1 MKVLIVDDEAPIRQW
16 LEYCVS
22 HIPNFS
28 FVSANSGK
36 AGIEQ
41 YQIHHPD
48 IVISDIEMP
57 GMNGLEM
64 LKTLQEYDPNLYS
77 IVLTSHEDF
86 TYARTALNIGTADY
100 ILKTEITEDSLR
112 NVLDNAKSLIEEIK
126 IKTKQAKTSIENYI
140 QMLIHNSSID
150 IPSMEDLQNIGINL
164 NDESY
169 IVITIQQNEIDYS
182 ILENHNELQNLIKVP
197 LGTNKTIYI
206 ANLIIDYNLLIEK
219 IKKISIDNNIV
230 SIGLS
235 NVYNDIQQLKQA
247 LIESNN
253 RCALSF
259 YSNETKV
266 FYIDELNG
274 FNIQEEVFN
283 AEFTK
288 LLLNQD
294 FSEAYELLCST
305 LEEVTLLKPID
316 IDRIKKLTN
325 TSVSSFLYFYGD
337 STENADI
344 VVSNIKDI
352 INNANNI
359 EILKEQ
365 IEYILSPIVQMS
377 NSTANLTLQIRNAI
391 EYIEQHYFEKISL
404 SSLAENIG
412 FSSEYF
418 SRLFRKET
426 GINFVTYLNN
436 IRMKHA
442 IELLETTDMKVYE
455 IADKVGFTTLSYFS
469 TAFKK
474 KFGQN
479 PYEYQINYQRGKL
492 KSI

>member
-1 MKVLIVDDEAPIRQW
+1 MD
-16 LEYCVS
+16 
-22 HIPNFS
+22 
-28 FVSANSGK
+28 
-36 AGIEQ
+36 
-41 YQIHHPD
+41 
-48 IVISDIEMP
+48 
-57 GMNGLEM
+57 
-64 LKTLQEYDPNLYS
+64 
-77 IVLTSHEDF
+77 
-86 TYARTALNIGTADY
+86 
-100 ILKTEITEDSLR
+100 
-112 NVLDNAKSLIEEIK
+112 
-126 IKTKQAKTSIENYI
+126 
-140 QMLIHNSSID
+140 
-150 IPSMEDLQNIGINL
+150 NL
-164 NDESY
+164 NS
-169 IVITIQQNEIDYS
+169 
-182 ILENHNELQNLIKVP
+182 
-197 LGTNKTIYI
+197 
-206 ANLIIDYNLLIEK
+206 
-219 IKKISIDNNIV
+219 
-230 SIGLS
+230 
-235 NVYNDIQQLKQA
+235 
-247 LIESNN
+247 
-253 RCALSF
+253 
-259 YSNETKV
+259 
-266 FYIDELNG
+266 
-274 FNIQEEVFN
+274 FNIQEEIFN

-288 LLLNQD
+288 LLLNQN

-305 LEEVTLLKPID
+305 LEEINFSKPYNID
-316 IDRIKKLTN
+316 KIKKLTN

-377 NSTANLTLQIRNAI
+377 NSTANLTLQIRNAR
-391 EYIEQHYFEKISL
+391 EYIEQHYSEKISL
-404 SSLAENIG
+404 SSLADNIG

-455 IADKVGFTTLSYFS
+455 IADNVGFTTLSYFS

-492 KSI
+492 KSK